1 MLKND
6 AVPNDALPSSST
18 NAPQLSQARA
28 IEIPNALPMHPQ
40 VLDVVRHTVVDPDGK
55 RFVVATYNDKN
66 IGRGYVTAIFPQQND
81 YLTMVRMT
89 ICEFISLTEEKAMKR
104 HITVVQAI
112 QQGRLEELIKTK

>member
-6 AVPNDALPSSST
+6 AVPNDSLPTIAT
-18 NAPQLSQARA
+18 NAPQPSQARA

-40 VLDVVRHTVVDPDGK
+40 LLDVVRHTVIDPDGK
-55 RFVVATYNDKN
+55 RYVVATYNDKH
-66 IGRGYVTAIFPQQND
+66 IGRGYVTAVFPQQNE

-89 ICEFISLTEEKAMKR
+89 LCEFSSLTEEKAVKR
-104 HITVVQAI
+104 HITVAQTI

>member
-6 AVPNDALPSSST
+6 AVPNDSLPSTST
-18 NAPQLSQARA
+18 NAPQPSQARA

-40 VLDVVRHTVVDPDGK
+40 VLDVVRHTVIDPDGK

-66 IGRGYVTAIFPQQND
+66 IGRGYVTAVFPQQND

-89 ICEFISLTEEKAMKR
+89 ICEFISLTEEKAVKR
-104 HITVVQAI
+104 HVTVVQTI